1 MEEPLHREILEDHA
15 RSPSHQS
22 SLERLTEESLWTS
35 PKTGNFCS
43 VSICSEGDR
52 IGQIQAK
59 AEGSALAVASASLM
73 ASSVVGLAHGDA
85 FSLAESVIGFLE
97 KGKEVVL
104 PGDLVVYESIARFP
118 KRHDCAML
126 AWRALLL
133 ALKP

>member
-1 MEEPLHREILEDHA
+1 M
-15 RSPSHQS
+15 
-22 SLERLTEESLWTS
+22 
-35 PKTGNFCS
+35 
-43 VSICSEGDR
+43 
-52 IGQIQAK
+52 
-59 AEGSALAVASASLM
+59 AVASASLM

-85 FSLAESVIGFLE
+85 CSLSESVIGFLE

-133 ALKP
+133 ALEP

>member
-1 MEEPLHREILEDHA
+1 
-15 RSPSHQS
+15 
-22 SLERLTEESLWTS
+22 
-35 PKTGNFCS
+35 
-43 VSICSEGDR
+43 
-52 IGQIQAK
+52 
-59 AEGSALAVASASLM
+59 M

-97 KGKEVVL
+97 KGKEVIL

-118 KRHDCAML
+118 ERHDCTML

>member
-22 SLERLTEESLWTS
+22 SLARPTEESLWTS
-35 PKTGNFCS
+35 PKTGNSCS

-73 ASSVVGLAHGDA
+73 ASSVVGMEHGES

-97 KGKEVVL
+97 KGKEVIL
-104 PGDLVVYESIARFP
+104 PGDLVVYESIARIP
-118 KRHDCAML
+118 ERHDCAML
-126 AWRALLL
+126 GWRALLL
-133 ALKP
+133 ALKR

>member
-22 SLERLTEESLWTS
+22 PIERPTEESLWTS
-35 PKTGNFCS
+35 PKSGNTCS
-43 VSICSEGDR
+43 VSILSEDDR

-59 AEGSALAVASASLM
+59 AEGSALAVACSSLM
-73 ASSVVGLAHGDA
+73 ASSIVGMGHGEA

-118 KRHDCAML
+118 ERHDCAML
-126 AWRALLL
+126 TWRTLLL

>member
-1 MEEPLHREILEDHA
+1 MEEPLHRQILEDHA

-22 SLERLTEESLWTS
+22 PIERPTEESLWTS
-35 PKTGNFCS
+35 PKSGNSCS
-43 VSICSEGDR
+43 VSICSEDER

-59 AEGSALAVASASLM
+59 AQGSALSVASASLM

-85 FSLAESVIGFLE
+85 FSLAEAVIGFLE
-97 KGKEVVL
+97 KGNEEIL

-118 KRHDCAML
+118 ERHDCAML

>member
-1 MEEPLHREILEDHA
+1 MEEPLHREILEDHS

-22 SLERLTEESLWTS
+22 SLEKPTEESLWTS
-35 PKTGNFCS
+35 PKTGNSCS

-73 ASSVVGLAHGDA
+73 ASSVVGMEHGES

-97 KGKEVVL
+97 KGKEVIL

-118 KRHDCAML
+118 ERHDCAML

-133 ALKP
+133 ALKR